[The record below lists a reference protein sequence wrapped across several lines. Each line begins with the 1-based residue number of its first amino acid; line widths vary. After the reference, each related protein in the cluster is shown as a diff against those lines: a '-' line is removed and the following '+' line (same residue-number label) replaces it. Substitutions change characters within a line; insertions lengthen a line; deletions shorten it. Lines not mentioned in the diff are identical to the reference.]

1 MRRTG
6 LSVIVAASLMVAAGP
21 SRADDDWN
29 CGGAKIVVIGMSQG
43 DVLDN
48 CGPPT
53 SKSVDEQA
61 RREGKQYVGTV
72 PFERWTY
79 SSYSSTRVLTF
90 DQGKLI
96 AIDSP

>member
-1 MRRTG
+1 MKALV
-6 LSVIVAASLMVAAGP
+6 LSSIFAACCLLVAGRSL
-21 SRADDDWN
+21 ADDDWD
-29 CGGAKIVVIGMSQG
+29 CGGAKIIEIGMTQ
-43 DVLDN
+43 DEVLEN

-61 RREGKQYVGTV
+61 RREGRQYVGTV

-90 DQGKLI
+90 DEGKLI
-96 AIDSP
+96 SIEGD

>member
-1 MRRTG
+1 MKV
-6 LSVIVAASLMVAAGP
+6 LVIPLILAAACLLPAGRSL
-21 SRADDDWN
+21 ADDTWN
-29 CGGAKIVVIGMSQG
+29 CGGAKIIEIGMTQ
-43 DVLDN
+43 DEVLES

-53 SKSVDEQA
+53 SKAVDEQA
-61 RREGKQYVGTV
+61 QRDGKYYVGTV

-96 AIDSP
+96 SIEGD